1 MKVVSILQAQAL
13 QILRPFGTFG
23 YLPDAVKMAVERYQ
37 FVDYPKETQ
46 QLLPPDPS
54 QPIVFRHGKL
64 DLDKYDH
71 AIVIDVLQIYAA
83 GITVVT
89 RTDTTDAMI
98 ALEHLL
104 GWATEQFN
112 IAFERVRNP
121 GFWSQLNVHFV
132 KPLPEL
138 FPALKPVADMITAK
152 HGEWLPFRPQLEL
165 TTLHFNYEPRA
176 GISSVPF
183 RIERA
188 ANIAFDEELY
198 SSDAPLQTAEH
209 IEVLEQFEELCLHSG
224 SRH

>member
-1 MKVVSILQAQAL
+1 MINRANLPSHKSGRHVSHEGCID
-13 QILRPFGTFG
+13 TSSSS
-23 YLPDAVKMAVERYQ
+23 
-37 FVDYPKETQ
+37 
-46 QLLPPDPS
+46 PS
-54 QPIVFRHGKL
+54 NF
-64 DLDKYDH
+64 
-71 AIVIDVLQIYAA
+71 IDVLQIYAA